1 MAMPI
6 ELSAAA
12 AAKVRAAAAAR
23 GVAPEVVV
31 EELIDRT
38 LPAIEGL
45 DDDGGDALEAFF
57 GCGDSGDPDWAG
69 TDTKLLRTTI

>member
-1 MAMPI
+1 MPI

-12 AAKVRAAAAAR
+12 AAKVRAAANAR
-23 GVAPEVVV
+23 GVTVEVVV

-38 LPAIEGL
+38 LPAIEDLG
-45 DDDGGDALEAFF
+45 DGDGDALEAFF

-69 TDTKLLRTTI
+69 TDTKLLRTT